1 MVSSLIPERPLLI
14 SPTLAATIGLEEA
27 VLLHVISELLL
38 QHTPVFRAQRR
49 WMEVSRQSLRDALP
63 FWDLPKIYAV
73 QQSLREKGLLLL
85 DTVPGA
91 EHLQLIAINQAVT
104 QAASVDTHTMAPVPP
119 ARQAP
124 SYPGTQANSRRIP
137 ADWRPDRDLIMQL
150 QQRNVPLDFIEQE
163 VAPFVR
169 YHQDRQ
175 KFSYS
180 WHNAFLKWVVT
191 AWEKQRS
198 VVQARQ
204 QEAPMTSHWRPG
216 EEVLDILELAG
227 ISLSFVEDAI
237 PEFVLYWRG
246 QGSASSVWDSK
257 FLAHVKRQWERY
269 THALENDTTLR
280 PITPEFQPSAACW
293 EILALAQ
300 IDAAFAEGL
309 LPEFILYWRDRN
321 EIHASWNTKFLQHVK
336 FRWAQQLQSAQQ
348 GNVLDKMTDRSW
360 AD

>member
-14 SPTLAATIGLEEA
+14 SPTLAATIGLDEA
-27 VLLHVISELLL
+27 VLLHVIGELLL
-38 QHTPVFRAQRR
+38 QHPPLFRAERHWVELSQ
-49 WMEVSRQSLRDALP
+49 QHLRGALP

-85 DTVPGA
+85 EAVPNA
-91 EHLQLIAINQAVT
+91 EHLQRIAINQAVAPPAT
-104 QAASVDTHTMAPVPP
+104 HSDAARQPPSPQAA
-119 ARQAP
+119 P
-124 SYPGTQANSRRIP
+124 SSSRRIP
-137 ADWRPDRDLIMQL
+137 ADWRPDRDLLVQC

-163 VAPFVR
+163 IAPFVR
-169 YHQDRQ
+169 YYQERQ
-175 KFSYS
+175 KLSYS
-180 WHNAFLKWVVT
+180 WHHAFLKWVVA
-191 AWEKQRS
+191 AWEKQRA
-198 VVQARQ
+198 VVQGRQ
-204 QEAPMTSHWRPG
+204 QEAPMSAQWRPS
-216 EEVLDILELAG
+216 EEALDILELAG

-246 QGSASSVWDSK
+246 HGSVSNVWDSK

-269 THALENDTTLR
+269 THALEHDTTLR
-280 PITPEFQPSAACW
+280 PIPPQFQPSAACW

-300 IDAAFAEGL
+300 IDAAFAEAL

-348 GNVLDKMTDRSW
+348 GTVLDKMLDRSW
-360 AD
+360 AE